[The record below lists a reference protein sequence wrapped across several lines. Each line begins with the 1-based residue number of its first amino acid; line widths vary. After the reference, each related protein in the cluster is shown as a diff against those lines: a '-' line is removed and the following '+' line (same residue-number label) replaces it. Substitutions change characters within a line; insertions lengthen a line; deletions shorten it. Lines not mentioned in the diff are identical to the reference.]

1 MAMNDGI
8 IWICRLQNMA
18 AAGAMPVFKLVPLS
32 SAYFSRQRVGV
43 TRLYA
48 ALGVNAQIDAVLRL
62 WNVPIGMELSA
73 MPKDLYAVY
82 SPSDGAVADDVVQ
95 YRITLI
101 QEVVGRDAV
110 DITVEKV
117 DQLYDIA
124 TE

>member
-1 MAMNDGI
+1 MNDGI
-8 IWICRLQNMA
+8 IWLYRLQNTA
-18 AAGAMPVFKLVPLS
+18 AAGAMPVFQLVS
-32 SAYFSRQRVGV
+32 IGHAYFSRQRVGV

-48 ALGVNAQIDAVLRL
+48 ALGVNAQIDAVLRV
-62 WNVPIGMELSA
+62 WNVPAGMELSA

-82 SPSDGAVADDVVQ
+82 SPSDGAVADDAVQ
-95 YRITLI
+95 YRITLV

-117 DQLYDIA
+117 DQLYDVA